1 MKSYFFLIKLILI
14 SKILCIEFLDNY
26 KENQISCDKEFIIL
40 DSSGFKKGEKIFLEM
55 EAKRFKKDFINYD
68 FTNDLSSYESITQIP
83 FHEKDSK
90 KHKYSSKTNIKRE
103 FDIPILVT
111 KHFTIKKDNKGDYLV
126 ILFYCEGDVLIKN
139 SEKGNKRD
147 FLLNK
152 IFICLFLF
160 FLTLFYIFIILVRY
174 KIGKGNTINS
184 DRNTNNINNNDIGGI
199 INGNA
204 IPSSTSNKDL
214 QNIDSNDGSTNNNIN
229 IESINNKE
237 SINNNKNVNNVI
249 IHNKYKY

>member
-1 MKSYFFLIKLILI
+1 MKSYFCLIKLILI

-55 EAKRFKKDFINYD
+55 EAKRFKKDFINYE
-68 FTNDLSSYESITQIP
+68 FINDLSSYENITQIP
-83 FHEKDSK
+83 FYKKDSK

-152 IFICLFLF
+152 IFICLFIF

-174 KIGKGNTINS
+174 KTGKGNTNMS
-184 DRNTNNINNNDIGGI
+184 DGNTNNNNNDKIG
-199 INGNA
+199 INDGNE

-229 IESINNKE
+229 IENINYKE
-237 SINNNKNVNNVI
+237 NINNNKYANNVCI
-249 IHNKYKY
+249 YNKDKY

>member
-1 MKSYFFLIKLILI
+1 MKSYFCLIKLILI

-26 KENQISCDKEFIIL
+26 KENQISCDQEFIIL

-55 EAKRFKKDFINYD
+55 EAKRFKKDFINYE
-68 FTNDLSSYESITQIP
+68 FTNDLSSYENITQIP
-83 FHEKDSK
+83 FYKKDSK

-139 SEKGNKRD
+139 SEKGNKHD

-152 IFICLFLF
+152 IFICLFIF
-160 FLTLFYIFIILVRY
+160 FLTLFYIFIILLRY
-174 KIGKGNTINS
+174 KFGKGNTINS
-184 DRNTNNINNNDIGGI
+184 DGNTNNINNNDIS
-199 INGNA
+199 GNA
-204 IPSSTSNKDL
+204 ISSRTSNKDL
-214 QNIDSNDGSTNNNIN
+214 NIDSNDGSTNNNIN
-229 IESINNKE
+229 NENIKIKE
-237 SINNNKNVNNVI
+237 SNNNNKNVNKVY
-249 IHNKYKY
+249 IHNKKKY

>member
-1 MKSYFFLIKLILI
+1 MKSYFCLIKLILI

-55 EAKRFKKDFINYD
+55 EAKRFKKDFINYE
-68 FTNDLSSYESITQIP
+68 FINDLSSYENITQIP
-83 FHEKDSK
+83 FYKKDSK

-152 IFICLFLF
+152 IFICLFIF

-174 KIGKGNTINS
+174 KTGKGNTNMS
-184 DRNTNNINNNDIGGI
+184 DGNTNNNNNDKIG
-199 INGNA
+199 INDGNE

-229 IESINNKE
+229 IENINNKE
-237 SINNNKNVNNVI
+237 NINNNKYANNVFI
-249 IHNKYKY
+249 YNKDKY

>member
-1 MKSYFFLIKLILI
+1 MKSYFCLIKLILI

-26 KENQISCDKEFIIL
+26 KENLISCDKEFIIL

-55 EAKRFKKDFINYD
+55 EAKRFKKDFINYE
-68 FTNDLSSYESITQIP
+68 FTNDLSSYENITQIP
-83 FHEKDSK
+83 FYKKDSK
-90 KHKYSSKTNIKRE
+90 KHKYSSKTNIKKE

-139 SEKGNKRD
+139 SEKGNKLD

-174 KIGKGNTINS
+174 KIGKGNTINN
-184 DRNTNNINNNDIGGI
+184 DRNTNNNNNDISGI

-204 IPSSTSNKDL
+204 IPSITSNKDL

-229 IESINNKE
+229 IESINN
-237 SINNNKNVNNVI
+237 NKNVDNVI
-249 IHNKYKY
+249 TYNKNKY

>member
-1 MKSYFFLIKLILI
+1 MKSYFCLIKLILI

-55 EAKRFKKDFINYD
+55 EAKRFKKDFINYE
-68 FTNDLSSYESITQIP
+68 FINDLSSYENITQIP
-83 FHEKDSK
+83 FYKKDSK

-152 IFICLFLF
+152 IFICLFIF

-174 KIGKGNTINS
+174 KTGKGNTNMS
-184 DRNTNNINNNDIGGI
+184 DGNTNNNNNDKIG
-199 INGNA
+199 INDGNE

-229 IESINNKE
+229 IENINNKE
-237 SINNNKNVNNVI
+237 NINNNKYANNVFI
-249 IHNKYKY
+249 YNKDIY

>member
-1 MKSYFFLIKLILI
+1 MKSYFCLIKLILI

-55 EAKRFKKDFINYD
+55 EAKRFKKDFINYE
-68 FTNDLSSYESITQIP
+68 FINDLSSYENITQIP
-83 FHEKDSK
+83 FYKKDSK

-139 SEKGNKRD
+139 SEKGNKSD

-152 IFICLFLF
+152 IFICLFIF

-174 KIGKGNTINS
+174 KTGKGNTNMS
-184 DRNTNNINNNDIGGI
+184 DGNTNNNNNDKIG
-199 INGNA
+199 INDGNE

-229 IESINNKE
+229 IENINNKE
-237 SINNNKNVNNVI
+237 NINNNKYANNVFI
-249 IHNKYKY
+249 YNKDIY

>member
-1 MKSYFFLIKLILI
+1 MKSYFCLIKLILI

-55 EAKRFKKDFINYD
+55 EAKRFKKDFINYE
-68 FTNDLSSYESITQIP
+68 FINDLSSYENITQIP
-83 FHEKDSK
+83 FYKKDSK

-152 IFICLFLF
+152 IFICLFIF

-174 KIGKGNTINS
+174 KTGKGNTNMS
-184 DRNTNNINNNDIGGI
+184 DGNTNNNNNDKIG
-199 INGNA
+199 INDGNE
-204 IPSSTSNKDL
+204 IPSSTYNKDL

-229 IESINNKE
+229 IENINNKE
-237 SINNNKNVNNVI
+237 NINNNKYANNVFI
-249 IHNKYKY
+249 YNKDKY

>member
-1 MKSYFFLIKLILI
+1 MKSYFCLIKLILI

-55 EAKRFKKDFINYD
+55 EAKRFKKDFINYE
-68 FTNDLSSYESITQIP
+68 FINDLSSYENITQIP
-83 FHEKDSK
+83 FYKKDSK
-90 KHKYSSKTNIKRE
+90 KHKYSSKTNNKRE

-152 IFICLFLF
+152 IFICLFIF

-174 KIGKGNTINS
+174 KIGKGNTNS
-184 DRNTNNINNNDIGGI
+184 SDGNTNNNNNDKSGI
-199 INGNA
+199 NDGNE

-229 IESINNKE
+229 IENINYKE
-237 SINNNKNVNNVI
+237 NINNNKYANNDFI
-249 IHNKYKY
+249 YNKDKY

>member
-1 MKSYFFLIKLILI
+1 MKSYFCLIKLILI

-55 EAKRFKKDFINYD
+55 EAKRFKKDFINYE
-68 FTNDLSSYESITQIP
+68 FINDLSSYENITQIP
-83 FHEKDSK
+83 FYKKDSK

-152 IFICLFLF
+152 IFICLFIF

-174 KIGKGNTINS
+174 KTGKGNTNMS
-184 DRNTNNINNNDIGGI
+184 DGNTNNNNNDKIG
-199 INGNA
+199 INDGNE

-229 IESINNKE
+229 IENINYKE
-237 SINNNKNVNNVI
+237 NINNNKYANNVFI
-249 IHNKYKY
+249 YNKDKY